1 MAGGFEA
8 RGSATRGVEQALVAL
23 KKGAHLL
30 KCGKRGKPKL
40 CPFRLSSDEKML
52 IWYSK
57 EREKSL
63 SLSCVS
69 SVVLGHKTIC
79 KDRDQAEYWYLGLT
93 TLLSVPCSPVLLID
107 STSSRRINSCTN
119 SPPSYIQQRSKLF
132 AVHDT
137 RKYKQV
143 HSIYGSPRLMQKNVL
158 QSNLDYS
165 EPFFSP
171 RQRTWS
177 DLDPYMEKITPEVVN
192 RVKNSCRDIK
202 VVDKLNERI
211 IAQLPKQKS
220 FEGLHVA
227 YGTNSLKDIFVWG
240 DVPGNVLDYGDVSK
254 ANVSLPRL
262 FNTTHIL
269 DVQNVACGEKHAAI
283 VTKQGEVFSWGVDNG
298 GRLGHKMSVTISNP
312 KIIDS
317 LASTRVKA
325 IAFGAKHTCAVSVS
339 GELYEWGEG
348 THCLGLWGDQYQR
361 SQWFPHK
368 LLGPVDGISILK
380 IACGYWHTAIISSAG
395 QLFTYGD
402 GTFGVLGHG
411 DTLTVARP
419 KQVESLQGLR
429 AKAIACGPWHTAAIV
444 ERIGTV
450 KSNAPSGKLFTWG
463 DADRGK
469 LGHADKKMKLVPVCV
484 EPLNDFDFAQVSCA
498 KAQTIALTITG
509 VVFTIGSKEHRQLGN
524 PLSEDTSIW
533 LVEGPLKTEFVR
545 EISAGSSHVAVLT
558 MNGKVFTWGKGTE
571 GQLGL
576 GDYVDRSS
584 PTLVEALE
592 DKQVHSIACGSNFT
606 TAICLHRPLSSKDQ
620 SVCSN
625 CQLAFGFTRK
635 KRNCYNCGSI
645 FCNSCSNNRVSRAAL
660 APDKSKRYRVCDPC
674 FSQLQKVEQL
684 SKLGPQLKIQKD
696 EVCPIEIRSYTPKL
710 ARIFKEA
717 NAIMEKMASAQSP
730 HQRSQNFAAAD
741 QGRTL
746 RWGLVE
752 CPSQFRCVRSIPYC
766 STSNKHTVAG
776 SDVWAIN
783 ERMAPKPTSS
793 FLKSANDSK
802 EELDL
807 MENILLEEV
816 KQLQEQVTTL
826 AKQCRHRSLKVQ
838 LYKRKVEETWLIAKD
853 EAAKCKAAKDIIKV
867 LTDQRDFLSKKLSA
881 GEKLDNSRTMPRHT
895 SIAKSVKAE
904 LPDPPDK
911 NVVTRELQQSK
922 SNKDHHNSRQVDR
935 GCTQPSNASTAG
947 DWVTHQNFRRTST
960 GSTGCTE
967 GTDATTAPTDS
978 NGVIEQIERG
988 VYATVVTSPGGKKC
1002 IKRIRFSRKHFGEE
1016 QAQKWWEANESMIF
1030 AKYSSME
1037 QTLG

>member
-1 MAGGFEA
+1 MAGSFEGRSPA
-8 RGSATRGVEQALVAL
+8 ARGVEQVCNMKRFSFASSFKALWYIHAYANDSSFALLQFQQCIFAKLDGFALLVCLQGANKHCILIEKALVAL

-52 IWYSK
+52 MWYSK
-57 EREKSL
+57 DREKRLNL
-63 SLSCVS
+63 SSVS
-69 SVVLGHKTIC
+69 SVVLGHKT
-79 KDRDQAEYWYLGLT
+79 
-93 TLLSVPCSPVLLID
+93 
-107 STSSRRINSCTN
+107 
-119 SPPSYIQQRSKLF
+119 
-132 AVHDT
+132 
-137 RKYKQV
+137 V

-158 QSNLDYS
+158 QSNLDFS

-177 DLDPYMEKITPEVVN
+177 DLDYYMEKVTPDVVN
-192 RVKNSCRDIK
+192 RVKHSCRDIK
-202 VVDKLNERI
+202 VADKLNEQI
-211 IAQLPKQKS
+211 ITQLPKQKS
-220 FEGLHVA
+220 SEGLHVA
-227 YGTNSLKDIFVWG
+227 YGATSLKDIFVWG
-240 DVPGNVLDYGDVSK
+240 EVPGNVLDHGDVSK

-262 FNTTHIL
+262 LNTTHII
-269 DVQNVACGEKHAAI
+269 DVQSVACGEKHAAI

-298 GRLGHKMSVTISNP
+298 GRLGHKVSVSVSDP
-312 KIIDS
+312 KIIES

-325 IAFGAKHTCAVSVS
+325 IAFGAKHTCAVSIS

-368 LLGPVDGISILK
+368 LFGPLDGISILK
-380 IACGYWHTAIISSAG
+380 IACGHWHTAIISSAG

-419 KQVESLQGLR
+419 KQVESLKGVR

-444 ERIGTV
+444 ERMGTV

-469 LGHADKKMKLVPVCV
+469 LGHADKKMKLV
-484 EPLNDFDFAQVSCA
+484 SCA
-498 KAQTIALTITG
+498 KAQTIVLTITG
-509 VVFTIGSKEHRQLGN
+509 VVFTIGSKEHGRLGN
-524 PLSEDTSIW
+524 PLSEDTSIC
-533 LVEGPLKTEFVR
+533 LIEGPLKTEFVR
-545 EISAGSSHVAVLT
+545 EISSGSSHIAVLT

-576 GDYVDRSS
+576 GDYVDRSY

-592 DKQVHSIACGSNFT
+592 DKQVHSIACGFNFT
-606 TAICLHRPLSSKDQ
+606 MAICLHRPLSSKDQ

-625 CQLAFGFTRK
+625 CQLTFGFTRK
-635 KRNCYNCGSI
+635 KHNCYNCGSM
-645 FCNSCSNNRVSRAAL
+645 FCNSCSNNKVSRAAL
-660 APDKSKRYRVCDPC
+660 APDRSKRYRVCDAC
-674 FSQLQKVEQL
+674 FSQMQKVEEH
-684 SKLGPQLKIQKD
+684 SKLDPQQKIQKD

-730 HQRSQNFAAAD
+730 HQRSQNLAVPD
-741 QGRTL
+741 HVRTL

-752 CPSQFRCVRSIPYC
+752 CPSQFRCVRESIPYC
-766 STSNKHTVAG
+766 STLNKQTVSG
-776 SDVWAIN
+776 SIVRVMN
-783 ERMAPKPTSS
+783 ETMAPKPASS
-793 FLKSANDSK
+793 LLKSANDSK
-802 EELDL
+802 AELDL

-826 AKQCRHRSLKVQ
+826 AKQCRQRSLKVQ

-867 LTDQRDFLSKKLSA
+867 LIDQHDFLSKNLLA
-881 GEKLDNSRTMPRHT
+881 GEKLDNSRIMPSHIA
-895 SIAKSVKAE
+895 SAKSLKAE

-911 NVVTRELQQSK
+911 NVFTSEFQQSK
-922 SNKDHHNSRQVDR
+922 SNRDHHNSRQVDR
-935 GCTQPSNASTAG
+935 ECTQPSIASMA
-947 DWVTHQNFRRTST
+947 DYSVTHQNCRRTSNGNT
-960 GSTGCTE
+960 RCTE

-1002 IKRIRFSRKHFGEE
+1002 IKRIRFSRKHFGED
-1016 QAQKWWEANESMIF
+1016 QAQKWWEANESMVF
-1030 AKYSSME
+1030 GKYSSME
-1037 QTLG
+1037 QTVG